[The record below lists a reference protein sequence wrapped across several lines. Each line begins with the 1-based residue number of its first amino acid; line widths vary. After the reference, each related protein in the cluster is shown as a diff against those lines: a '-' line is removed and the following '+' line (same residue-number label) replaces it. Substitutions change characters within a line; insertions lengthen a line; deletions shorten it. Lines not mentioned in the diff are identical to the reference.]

1 MLSQELRPN
10 TWSEM
15 AGQKENVR
23 ILKAIVKNPSEAPK
37 CLIFQGAFGSG
48 KTTSARIL
56 ARELN
61 KSFDSRITDPN
72 FDILGSPFYYEFDST
87 VVGNVDEIRK
97 LRDTFTINYGEYWR
111 IIVFDEV
118 HAVSNAAQT
127 ALLKILEEA
136 EGRNIFIMCTTHIH
150 KVLPTIRS
158 RSLELVFEC
167 VPEEEIMANLDRVS
181 KERGIDL
188 SDEMK
193 LLIAD
198 RSAGHMR
205 NAHML
210 LDKYNLLGEQDFKDS
225 IKSSVTLYCDFL
237 IAVHKNNG
245 AGILENINNLLN
257 IPKDDLQAD
266 FNTVLVES
274 MRGYCGFEIRHPD
287 IKRMVD
293 EWGRDFK
300 FVVDCY
306 MDSWMKNMFLDM
318 PYFQAC
324 MLNLFMILRQRLL
337 ASGNNPSGQAPTVS
351 SRTNI
356 AAYGKFGKE

>member
-15 AGQKENVR
+15 AGQKENVK
-23 ILKAIVKNPSEAPK
+23 ILKAIVKNPTEAPK

-48 KTTSARIL
+48 KTTSARIM

-61 KSFDSRITDPN
+61 KITDPN
-72 FDILGSPFYYEFDST
+72 FDLLASPFYYEFDST
-87 VVGNVDEIRK
+87 VVGNVDEIRR
-97 LRDTFTINYGEYWR
+97 LRDTFTINYGDYWR

-167 VPEEEIMANLDRVS
+167 VPEEEIMDNLTRVAEE
-181 KERGIDL
+181 KGFAL
-188 SDEMK
+188 SDEIK

-198 RSAGHMR
+198 RSGGHMR

-225 IKSSVTLYCDFL
+225 IKSAITLYCDFL
-237 IAVHKNNG
+237 IAIHKNDGPNV
-245 AGILENINNLLN
+245 LKNMNNLLN
-257 IPKDDLQAD
+257 IPKDDLQSD
-266 FNTVLVES
+266 FNTVMIES
-274 MRGYCGFEIRHPD
+274 MRGYCKFDVRHPD
-287 IKRMVD
+287 IQRLVD
-293 EWGRDFK
+293 EWKTDFR

-306 MDSWMKNMFLDM
+306 MSSWMRNMFLDM

-324 MLNLFMILRQRLL
+324 MMNMLQILRQKLV
-337 ASGNNPSGQAPTVS
+337 ATGNQGAPQQTVPNRVANS
-351 SRTNI
+351 QFS
-356 AAYGKFGKE
+356 AYGR

>member
-1 MLSQELRPN
+1 MLSQELRPS

-15 AGQKENVR
+15 AGQKENVK
-23 ILKAIVKNPSEAPK
+23 ILKAIVKNPTEAPK

-48 KTTSARIL
+48 KTTSARIM

-61 KSFDSRITDPN
+61 KITDPN
-72 FDILGSPFYYEFDST
+72 FDLLASPFYYEFDST
-87 VVGNVDEIRK
+87 VVGNVEEIRR
-97 LRDTFTINYGEYWR
+97 LRDTFTINYGDYWR

-167 VPEEEIMANLDRVS
+167 VPEEEIMDNLTRVAEE
-181 KERGIDL
+181 KGFAL
-188 SDEMK
+188 SDEIK

-198 RSAGHMR
+198 RSGGHMR

-225 IKSSVTLYCDFL
+225 IKSAITLYCDFL
-237 IAVHKNNG
+237 IAIHKNDGPNV
-245 AGILENINNLLN
+245 LKNMNNLLN
-257 IPKDDLQAD
+257 IPKDDLQSD
-266 FNTVLVES
+266 FNTVMIES
-274 MRGYCGFEIRHPD
+274 MRGYCKFDVRHPD
-287 IKRMVD
+287 IQRLID
-293 EWGRDFK
+293 EWKTDFR
-300 FVVDCY
+300 FIVDCY
-306 MDSWMKNMFLDM
+306 MSSWMRNMFLDM

-324 MLNLFMILRQRLL
+324 MMNMLQILRQKLVTTGNQGTQPQQV
-337 ASGNNPSGQAPTVS
+337 ASARV
-351 SRTNI
+351 TNSQFS
-356 AAYGKFGKE
+356 AYGR

>member
-15 AGQKENVR
+15 AGQKENIK
-23 ILKAIVKNPSEAPK
+23 ILKAIVRDPINSPK

-48 KTTSARIL
+48 KTTAARIL

-61 KSFDSRITDPN
+61 KITDPK
-72 FDILGSPFYYEFDST
+72 FDLLSSPFYYEFDST
-87 VVGNVDEIRK
+87 VVGNVEEIRK

-118 HAVSNAAQT
+118 HAVSTAAQT

-136 EGRNIFIMCTTHIH
+136 EGRNIFVMCTTHIH

-158 RSLELVFEC
+158 RSLELKFEC
-167 VPEEEIMANLDRVS
+167 VPEDEIIENLERVS
-181 KERGIDL
+181 QERGFTL
-188 SDEMK
+188 SDEIK

-198 RSAGHMR
+198 RSGGHMR

-225 IKSSVTLYCDFL
+225 IKSSITLYCDFL
-237 IAVHKNNG
+237 IAIHQNKGPEILKNLNS
-245 AGILENINNLLN
+245 LLD

-266 FNTVLVES
+266 FNTVLTES
-274 MRGYCGFEIRHPD
+274 MRGFCGFEVRHPD
-287 IKRMVD
+287 IQRMID
-293 EWGRDFK
+293 EWKTDFRL
-300 FVVDCY
+300 VVSCY
-306 MDSWMKNMFLDM
+306 MESWIKNMFIDM
-318 PYFQAC
+318 PYFQAT
-324 MLNLFMILRQRLL
+324 MLNMFWVLRQALL
-337 ASGNNPSGQAPTVS
+337 KLQAAQNPQPQQQKVDMYSKY
-351 SRTNI
+351 R
-356 AAYGKFGKE
+356 